1 LRWVGH
7 LEAEWKILR
16 ICVAFEFKLRL
27 APKRVVVVMMIC
39 AGKLVCGMFA
49 GDHVVAM
56 HAVRTRGA
64 MIRQSGSVTR
74 QRGAAR
80 AGCRS
85 MTAQAATRA
94 VAAPTAPRVSATATT
109 GVSATATTGVSATA
123 TTGVSATTTTA
134 AAGVPATT
142 TTGA

>member
-109 GVSATATTGVSATA
+109 GVSATTTA
-123 TTGVSATTTTA
+123 TTGVSATTTATT
-134 AAGVPATT
+134 GVSAT